1 MKSKLLAVV
10 AVVGALAWA
19 VPPAMADSGGGGGGA
34 GALQA
39 GVQSASTEQGAG
51 AAAISKQDATNANT
65 PANVAGGDVTAG
77 PSSANQLANS
87 EAEAKATN
95 DADTSQKQNQDQTV
109 DPGSCS
115 VGCGG
120 AGAAQI
126 GAQLS
131 DTNQNAGALAVSDQ
145 NAVNANV
152 PVNVAGG
159 NITSG
164 PSSANQLANSEAEA
178 KASNDADT
186 TQKQTQTQNVDGSSC
201 HVGCGGPGA
210 AQLGVQAANTE
221 QGAASA
227 AISKQ
232 NAVNANVP
240 VNVAG
245 GDITSGPSSANQG
258 ANSEAE
264 AKSSN
269 DADTTQKQDQTQ
281 NVGGDS
287 SCKIGCG
294 GAGGFQAD
302 VQLANT
308 SQWTGSLAVSKQNAV
323 NANVPV
329 NVAGGDIT
337 SGPSSANQGANSE
350 AEAKS
355 SNDADTTQKQDET
368 QNVGGD
374 SSCKIGCGGAGGFQ
388 AGVQLANTS
397 QWAGSLAVSKQNA
410 VNANVPV
417 NVGGGDITSGP
428 SSANQG
434 ANSEAE
440 AKSSND
446 ADTTQKQDQTQN
458 VGGDS
463 SCYFGCGGAGAAQ
476 IGIQAA
482 DTQQW
487 AGSAA
492 ISKQN
497 AVNANVPVNVAGG
510 DITSGPSSAN
520 QLANSEAEAK
530 SSNDAD
536 TTQKQEQ
543 DQTVGGDPSCL
554 AGCGGAGGFQL
565 GIQKADT
572 QQWAGSFAL
581 SDQNAVN
588 ANTPVNVA
596 GGNITSGPSSA
607 NQWANSEAEAKSSND
622 ADTTQKQ
629 KQDQTVGGDPSCY
642 FGCGGPGGAQIGIQK
657 AETEQAAFAV
667 GLSLQNAVNS
677 NAPHSIAGGNI
688 YAGPSSANQWASS
701 EAEGK
706 AFNDA
711 DTFQWASQYQ
721 KVG

>member
-1 MKSKLLAVV
+1 MKLKLLVV
-10 AVVGALAWA
+10 AVIAGAFAWSVA
-19 VPPAMADSGGGGGGA
+19 PAAADTGGGGGGP
-34 GALQA
+34 GAAQV
-39 GVQSASTEQGAG
+39 GVQSASTGQLAG
-51 AAAISKQDATNANT
+51 AAALSNQNAVNANT
-65 PANVAGGDVTAG
+65 PSNTAGGNITTG
-77 PSSANQLANS
+77 PSSANQLAS
-87 EAEAKATN
+87 SSADAKATN
-95 DADTSQKQNQDQTV
+95 DADTTQKQDQTQNV
-109 DPGSCS
+109 NSGSCS

-131 DTNQNAGALAVSDQ
+131 DTNQDAKALAVSDQ
-145 NAVNANV
+145 NAVNSNV

-164 PSSANQLANSEAEA
+164 PSSANQIASSDADA

-245 GDITSGPSSANQG
+245 GNITSGPSSANQ
-258 ANSEAE
+258 
-264 AKSSN
+264 
-269 DADTTQKQDQTQ
+269 
-281 NVGGDS
+281 
-287 SCKIGCG
+287 I
-294 GAGGFQAD
+294 
-302 VQLANT
+302 
-308 SQWTGSLAVSKQNAV
+308 
-323 NANVPV
+323 
-329 NVAGGDIT
+329 
-337 SGPSSANQGANSE
+337 
-350 AEAKS
+350 
-355 SNDADTTQKQDET
+355 
-368 QNVGGD
+368 
-374 SSCKIGCGGAGGFQ
+374 
-388 AGVQLANTS
+388 
-397 QWAGSLAVSKQNA
+397 
-410 VNANVPV
+410 
-417 NVGGGDITSGP
+417 
-428 SSANQG
+428 

-463 SCYFGCGGAGAAQ
+463 SCYLGCGGAGAAQ
-476 IGIQAA
+476 IGVQAA

-520 QLANSEAEAK
+520 QIANSEAEAK

-536 TTQKQEQ
+536 TTQKQ
-543 DQTVGGDPSCL
+543 DQTQNVGGDPSCL

-629 KQDQTVGGDPSCY
+629 KQDQTVGSDSSCY

-657 AETEQAAFAV
+657 AETEQGAFAA

>member
-1 MKSKLLAVV
+1 MKLKLLVV
-10 AVVGALAWA
+10 AVIAGAFAWSVA
-19 VPPAMADSGGGGGGA
+19 PAAADTGGGGGGP
-34 GALQA
+34 GAAQV
-39 GVQSASTEQGAG
+39 GVQSASTGQLAG
-51 AAAISKQDATNANT
+51 AAALSNQNAVNANT
-65 PANVAGGDVTAG
+65 PSNTAGGNITTG
-77 PSSANQLANS
+77 PSSANQLASSN
-87 EAEAKATN
+87 ADAKATN
-95 DADTSQKQNQDQTV
+95 DADTTQKQDQTQNV
-109 DPGSCS
+109 NSGSCS

-131 DTNQNAGALAVSDQ
+131 DTNQDAKALAVSDQ
-145 NAVNANV
+145 NAVNSNV

-164 PSSANQLANSEAEA
+164 PSSANQIASSDAEA

-210 AQLGVQAANTE
+210 AQLGVQAANTK

-245 GDITSGPSSANQG
+245 GNITSGPSSANQ
-258 ANSEAE
+258 
-264 AKSSN
+264 
-269 DADTTQKQDQTQ
+269 
-281 NVGGDS
+281 
-287 SCKIGCG
+287 I
-294 GAGGFQAD
+294 
-302 VQLANT
+302 
-308 SQWTGSLAVSKQNAV
+308 
-323 NANVPV
+323 
-329 NVAGGDIT
+329 
-337 SGPSSANQGANSE
+337 
-350 AEAKS
+350 
-355 SNDADTTQKQDET
+355 
-368 QNVGGD
+368 
-374 SSCKIGCGGAGGFQ
+374 
-388 AGVQLANTS
+388 
-397 QWAGSLAVSKQNA
+397 
-410 VNANVPV
+410 
-417 NVGGGDITSGP
+417 
-428 SSANQG
+428 

-463 SCYFGCGGAGAAQ
+463 SCYLGCGGAGAAQ
-476 IGIQAA
+476 IGVQAA

-520 QLANSEAEAK
+520 QWANSEAEAK

-536 TTQKQEQ
+536 TTQKQ
-543 DQTVGGDPSCL
+543 DQTQNVGGDPSCL

-629 KQDQTVGGDPSCY
+629 KQDQTVGSDSSCY

-657 AETEQAAFAV
+657 AETEQGAFAA

>member
-1 MKSKLLAVV
+1 MKLKLLVV
-10 AVVGALAWA
+10 AVIAGAFAWSVA
-19 VPPAMADSGGGGGGA
+19 PAAADTGGGGGGP
-34 GALQA
+34 GAAQV
-39 GVQSASTEQGAG
+39 GVQSASTGQLAG
-51 AAAISKQDATNANT
+51 AAALSNQNAVNANT
-65 PANVAGGDVTAG
+65 PSNTAGGNITTG
-77 PSSANQLANS
+77 PSSANQLAS
-87 EAEAKATN
+87 SSADAKATN
-95 DADTSQKQNQDQTV
+95 DADTTQKQDQTQNV
-109 DPGSCS
+109 NSGSCS

-131 DTNQNAGALAVSDQ
+131 DTNQDAKALAVSDQ
-145 NAVNANV
+145 NAVNSNV

-164 PSSANQLANSEAEA
+164 PSSANQIASSEAEA

-245 GDITSGPSSANQG
+245 GNITSGPSSANQI

-269 DADTTQKQDQTQ
+269 DANTTQKQDQTQ
-281 NVGGDS
+281 NVGG
-287 SCKIGCG
+287 
-294 GAGGFQAD
+294 
-302 VQLANT
+302 N
-308 SQWTGSLAVSKQNAV
+308 
-323 NANVPV
+323 
-329 NVAGGDIT
+329 
-337 SGPSSANQGANSE
+337 
-350 AEAKS
+350 
-355 SNDADTTQKQDET
+355 
-368 QNVGGD
+368 
-374 SSCKIGCGGAGGFQ
+374 
-388 AGVQLANTS
+388 
-397 QWAGSLAVSKQNA
+397 
-410 VNANVPV
+410 
-417 NVGGGDITSGP
+417 
-428 SSANQG
+428 
-434 ANSEAE
+434 
-440 AKSSND
+440 
-446 ADTTQKQDQTQN
+446 
-458 VGGDS
+458 S
-463 SCYFGCGGAGAAQ
+463 SCYLGCGGAGAAQ
-476 IGIQAA
+476 IGVQAA

-520 QLANSEAEAK
+520 QIANSEAEAK

-536 TTQKQEQ
+536 TTQKQ
-543 DQTVGGDPSCL
+543 DQTQNVGGDPSCL

-629 KQDQTVGGDPSCY
+629 KQDQTVGSDSSCY

-657 AETEQAAFAV
+657 AETEQGAFAA

-701 EAEGK
+701 EAEGE

>member
-1 MKSKLLAVV
+1 MKLKLLVV
-10 AVVGALAWA
+10 AVIAGAFAWSVA
-19 VPPAMADSGGGGGGA
+19 PAAADTGGGGGGP
-34 GALQA
+34 GAAQV
-39 GVQSASTEQGAG
+39 GVQSASTGQLAG
-51 AAAISKQDATNANT
+51 AAALSNQNAVNANT
-65 PANVAGGDVTAG
+65 PSNTAGGNITTG
-77 PSSANQLANS
+77 PSSANQLAS
-87 EAEAKATN
+87 SSADAKATN
-95 DADTSQKQNQDQTV
+95 DADTTQKQDQTQNV
-109 DPGSCS
+109 NSGSCS

-131 DTNQNAGALAVSDQ
+131 DTNQNAKALAVSDQ
-145 NAVNANV
+145 NAVNSNV

-164 PSSANQLANSEAEA
+164 PSSANQIASSDADA

-245 GDITSGPSSANQG
+245 GNITSGPSSANQ
-258 ANSEAE
+258 
-264 AKSSN
+264 
-269 DADTTQKQDQTQ
+269 
-281 NVGGDS
+281 
-287 SCKIGCG
+287 I
-294 GAGGFQAD
+294 
-302 VQLANT
+302 
-308 SQWTGSLAVSKQNAV
+308 
-323 NANVPV
+323 
-329 NVAGGDIT
+329 
-337 SGPSSANQGANSE
+337 
-350 AEAKS
+350 
-355 SNDADTTQKQDET
+355 
-368 QNVGGD
+368 
-374 SSCKIGCGGAGGFQ
+374 
-388 AGVQLANTS
+388 
-397 QWAGSLAVSKQNA
+397 
-410 VNANVPV
+410 
-417 NVGGGDITSGP
+417 
-428 SSANQG
+428 

-463 SCYFGCGGAGAAQ
+463 SCYLGCGGAGAAQ
-476 IGIQAA
+476 IGVQAA

-520 QLANSEAEAK
+520 QIANSEAEAK

-536 TTQKQEQ
+536 TTQKQ
-543 DQTVGGDPSCL
+543 DQTQNVGGDPSCL

-629 KQDQTVGGDPSCY
+629 KQDQTVGSDSSCY

-657 AETEQAAFAV
+657 AETEQGAFAV

>member
-1 MKSKLLAVV
+1 MKLKLLVV
-10 AVVGALAWA
+10 AVIAGAFAWSVA
-19 VPPAMADSGGGGGGA
+19 PAAADTGGGGGGP
-34 GALQA
+34 GAAQV
-39 GVQSASTEQGAG
+39 GVQSASTGQLAG
-51 AAAISKQDATNANT
+51 AAALSNQNAVNANT
-65 PANVAGGDVTAG
+65 PSNTAGGNITTG
-77 PSSANQLANS
+77 PSSANQLASSN
-87 EAEAKATN
+87 ADAKATN
-95 DADTSQKQNQDQTV
+95 DADTTQKQDQTQNV
-109 DPGSCS
+109 NSGSCS

-131 DTNQNAGALAVSDQ
+131 DTNQDAKALAVSDQ
-145 NAVNANV
+145 NAVNSNV

-164 PSSANQLANSEAEA
+164 PSSANQIASSDADA

-245 GDITSGPSSANQG
+245 GNITSGPSSANQI

-269 DADTTQKQDQTQ
+269 DADTTQKQDQ
-281 NVGGDS
+281 
-287 SCKIGCG
+287 
-294 GAGGFQAD
+294 
-302 VQLANT
+302 
-308 SQWTGSLAVSKQNAV
+308 
-323 NANVPV
+323 
-329 NVAGGDIT
+329 
-337 SGPSSANQGANSE
+337 
-350 AEAKS
+350 
-355 SNDADTTQKQDET
+355 T

-417 NVGGGDITSGP
+417 NVAGGNITSGP
-428 SSANQG
+428 SSANQI

-458 VGGDS
+458 
-463 SCYFGCGGAGAAQ
+463 
-476 IGIQAA
+476 
-482 DTQQW
+482 
-487 AGSAA
+487 
-492 ISKQN
+492 
-497 AVNANVPVNVAGG
+497 
-510 DITSGPSSAN
+510 
-520 QLANSEAEAK
+520 
-530 SSNDAD
+530 
-536 TTQKQEQ
+536 
-543 DQTVGGDPSCL
+543 VGGDPSCL

-629 KQDQTVGGDPSCY
+629 KQDQTVGSDSSCY

-657 AETEQAAFAV
+657 AETEQGAFAV

>member
-1 MKSKLLAVV
+1 MKLKLLVV
-10 AVVGALAWA
+10 AVIAGAFAWSVA
-19 VPPAMADSGGGGGGA
+19 PAAADTGGGGGGP
-34 GALQA
+34 GAAQV
-39 GVQSASTEQGAG
+39 GVQSASTGQLAG
-51 AAAISKQDATNANT
+51 AAALSNQNAVNANT
-65 PANVAGGDVTAG
+65 PSNTAGGNITTG
-77 PSSANQLANS
+77 PSSANQLAS
-87 EAEAKATN
+87 SSADAKATN
-95 DADTSQKQNQDQTV
+95 DADTTQKQDQTQNV
-109 DPGSCS
+109 NSGSCS

-131 DTNQNAGALAVSDQ
+131 DTNQDAKALAVSDQ
-145 NAVNANV
+145 NAVNSNV

-164 PSSANQLANSEAEA
+164 PSSANQIASSEAEA

-245 GDITSGPSSANQG
+245 GNITSGPSSANQI

-269 DADTTQKQDQTQ
+269 DADTTQKQDQ
-281 NVGGDS
+281 
-287 SCKIGCG
+287 
-294 GAGGFQAD
+294 
-302 VQLANT
+302 
-308 SQWTGSLAVSKQNAV
+308 
-323 NANVPV
+323 
-329 NVAGGDIT
+329 
-337 SGPSSANQGANSE
+337 
-350 AEAKS
+350 
-355 SNDADTTQKQDET
+355 T

-417 NVGGGDITSGP
+417 NVAGGNITSGP
-428 SSANQG
+428 SSANQI

-446 ADTTQKQDQTQN
+446 ANTTQKQDQTQN
-458 VGGDS
+458 VGGNS
-463 SCYFGCGGAGAAQ
+463 SCYLGCGGAGAAQ
-476 IGIQAA
+476 IGVQAA

-520 QLANSEAEAK
+520 QIANSEAEAK

-536 TTQKQEQ
+536 TTQKQ
-543 DQTVGGDPSCL
+543 DQTQNVGGDPSCL

-629 KQDQTVGGDPSCY
+629 KQDQTVGSDSSCY

-657 AETEQAAFAV
+657 AETEQGAFAA

-701 EAEGK
+701 EAEGE

>member
-1 MKSKLLAVV
+1 MKLKLLVV
-10 AVVGALAWA
+10 AVIAGAFAWSVA
-19 VPPAMADSGGGGGGA
+19 PAAADTGGGGGGP
-34 GALQA
+34 GAAQV
-39 GVQSASTEQGAG
+39 GVQSASTGQLAG
-51 AAAISKQDATNANT
+51 AAALSNQNAVNANT
-65 PANVAGGDVTAG
+65 PSNTAGGNITTG
-77 PSSANQLANS
+77 PSSANQLAS
-87 EAEAKATN
+87 SSADAKATN
-95 DADTSQKQNQDQTV
+95 DADTTQKQDQTQNV
-109 DPGSCS
+109 NSGSCS

-131 DTNQNAGALAVSDQ
+131 DTNQDAKALAVSDQ
-145 NAVNANV
+145 NAVNSNV

-164 PSSANQLANSEAEA
+164 PSSANQIASSEAEA

-245 GDITSGPSSANQG
+245 GNITSGPSSANQI

-269 DADTTQKQDQTQ
+269 DADTTQKQDQ
-281 NVGGDS
+281 
-287 SCKIGCG
+287 
-294 GAGGFQAD
+294 
-302 VQLANT
+302 
-308 SQWTGSLAVSKQNAV
+308 
-323 NANVPV
+323 
-329 NVAGGDIT
+329 
-337 SGPSSANQGANSE
+337 
-350 AEAKS
+350 
-355 SNDADTTQKQDET
+355 T

-417 NVGGGDITSGP
+417 NVAGGNITSGP
-428 SSANQG
+428 SSANQI

-446 ADTTQKQDQTQN
+446 ANTTQKQDQTQN

-463 SCYFGCGGAGAAQ
+463 SCYLGCGGAGAAQ
-476 IGIQAA
+476 IGVQAA

-520 QLANSEAEAK
+520 QIANSEAEAK

-536 TTQKQEQ
+536 TTQKQ
-543 DQTVGGDPSCL
+543 DQTQNVGGDPSCL

-629 KQDQTVGGDPSCY
+629 KQDQTVGSDSSCY

-657 AETEQAAFAV
+657 AETEQGAFAA

-701 EAEGK
+701 EAEGE

>member
-1 MKSKLLAVV
+1 MKSKLLAV
-10 AVVGALAWA
+10 AVVVVALTWA
-19 VPPAMADSGGGGGGA
+19 VAPAAADTGGGGA

-39 GVQSASTEQGAG
+39 GVQQAATNQQAG

-65 PANVAGGDVTAG
+65 PVNIAGGNVTAG

-87 EAEAKATN
+87 EAEAKASN
-95 DADTSQKQNQDQTV
+95 DADTLQKQNQDQTV
-109 DPGSCS
+109 GGGSCS
-115 VGCGG
+115 AGCGG

-131 DTNQNAGALAVSDQ
+131 DTNQNASALAVSDQ

-201 HVGCGGPGA
+201 HVGCGGAGGA
-210 AQLGVQAANTE
+210 QIGVQAANTE
-221 QGAASA
+221 QDAAAA

-245 GDITSGPSSANQG
+245 GNITSGPSSANQL

-264 AKSSN
+264 AKSTN

-281 NVGGDS
+281 NVGGSS

-294 GAGGFQAD
+294 GAGGFQAG
-302 VQLANT
+302 VQLADT
-308 SQWTGSLAVSKQNAV
+308 SQSAGSLAVSKQNAV

-329 NVAGGDIT
+329 NVAGGNIT
-337 SGPSSANQGANSE
+337 SGPSSANQLANSE
-350 AEAKS
+350 AEAK
-355 SNDADTTQKQDET
+355 A
-368 QNVGGD
+368 
-374 SSCKIGCGGAGGFQ
+374 
-388 AGVQLANTS
+388 
-397 QWAGSLAVSKQNA
+397 
-410 VNANVPV
+410 
-417 NVGGGDITSGP
+417 
-428 SSANQG
+428 
-434 ANSEAE
+434 
-440 AKSSND
+440 SND

-458 VGGDS
+458 VGGKS

-476 IGIQAA
+476 IGVQSAST
-482 DTQQW
+482 DQW
-487 AGSAA
+487 AGAAA

-510 DITSGPSSAN
+510 NITSGPSSAN

-530 SSNDAD
+530 ASNDAD
-536 TTQKQEQ
+536 TTQKQ
-543 DQTVGGDPSCL
+543 DQTQNVGGSSSCL

-565 GIQKADT
+565 GIQKAET
-572 QQWAGSFAL
+572 QQWAGAFAL
-581 SDQNAVN
+581 SHQNAVN
-588 ANTPVNVA
+588 ANAPVNVA
-596 GGNITSGPSSA
+596 GGNVTSGPSSA
-607 NQWANSEAEAKSSND
+607 NQWANSEAEAKASND

-629 KQDQTVGGDPSCY
+629 KQDQTVGGKSSCY
-642 FGCGGPGGAQIGIQK
+642 FGCGAPGAAQIGIQK
-657 AETEQAAFAV
+657 AETKQGAFAA

-677 NAPHSIAGGNI
+677 NTPHSVAGGNI
-688 YAGPSSANQWASS
+688 YAGPSSANQWVSS

-711 DTFQWASQYQ
+711 STWQFAWQNQ